1 VSIGLRN
8 RAVSQFDSNDNV
20 HPENEYIKNFS
31 REAAFLTSKNAKKEK
46 EENSGSKQG
55 DGFLCDLAPRG
66 PEVLIFQMGR
76 GKGYSALA
84 FSKCSTM
91 LCFYQTIARS
101 GFADYALF
109 LAS

>member
-20 HPENEYIKNFS
+20 HPENEYLHDFS
-31 REAAFLTSKNAKKEK
+31 REAAKKEK
-46 EENSGSKQG
+46 EKNSGSKQG
-55 DGFLCDLAPRG
+55 DGFLCGLAPRG
-66 PEVLIFQMGR
+66 HWLLIFQMGR

-84 FSKCSTM
+84 FSKYSTM
-91 LCFYQTIARS
+91 LCFYQTIARG